1 MTEWQSF
8 RTEVRAG
15 SSQQDEELDF
25 KINSETE
32 DGLVREKQDR
42 DWPERLV
49 LKLNFIASPEKLWW
63 TAPVFS
69 KIEFKKEQQS
79 SSEDRT
85 L

>member
-49 LKLNFIASPEKLWW
+49 
-63 TAPVFS
+63 
-69 KIEFKKEQQS
+69 
-79 SSEDRT
+79 
-85 L
+85 